1 MVRWYYSSIFD
12 EIEDMRKQMESLM
25 REMYST
31 NPAALLP
38 GPSTPETALLPAGR
52 SGLRVDVED
61 RDKEVVVTADLVPGV
76 TKNDISISLA
86 GPQLLEI
93 SCERK
98 GETEEKKEGY
108 YLKERHFG
116 SVSRTVPLPRTV
128 TREGAKAVLKNGV
141 LEVHLKKSAHEK
153 EGKIPIE

>member
-12 EIEDMRKQMESLM
+12 EMEDIRKQMESLM

-38 GPSTPETALLPAGR
+38 GSAEPGTALLPEGR
-52 SGLRVDVED
+52 PGLRVDVTD
-61 RDKEVVVTADLVPGV
+61 RDREVVVIADLVPGV
-76 TKNDISISLA
+76 AKNDISISLA
-86 GPQLLEI
+86 GPRLLEI

-98 GETEEKKEGY
+98 EETEEKKEGY
-108 YLKERHFG
+108 FLKERRFG
-116 SVSRTVPLPRTV
+116 SVSRIVPLPRTV
-128 TREGAKAVLKNGV
+128 TKDGAKATVKNGV
-141 LEVHLKKSAHEK
+141 LEVHLKKSAHEQ